1 MGTATRMMFDL
12 KRLCDDIADMVRQ
25 QESALCATC
34 LTGLIADQYSVDE
47 LDVRVAVVH
56 LALGPGF
63 TSDTTCGRCGRP
75 EQRRNPVLQATPA
88 VITLSPS

>member
-1 MGTATRMMFDL
+1 MGTAIPTTFDL
-12 KRLCDDIADMVRQ
+12 KRLCDDIADRVRR

-34 LTGLIADQYSVDE
+34 LTGLIGDQDGVDE

-63 TSDTTCGRCGRP
+63 TSETTCGRCGLP

-88 VITLSPS
+88 VITLLPS